1 MKKPLILALALVLV
15 MSTAVVQSSYG
26 AEKKFTAAQI
36 KNNEDLIGPTKG
48 VNLGYG
54 PVGVDL
60 ATLVKRMGPKIKK
73 LLISCQNQNMIDPWS
88 RDYGNYC
95 QALMK
100 QYKIPY
106 IFNNALGDSL
116 KESQQ
121 IQDSIN
127 RGVSGIL
134 FYPVYEPQSV
144 PSVDAAEDAGIPVV
158 SMIPIYGSKQKVW
171 AATSQI
177 AYGVMVAKKIAEY
190 YKKKGTKGV
199 CVLSNLNFQFD
210 ALDKRIAGFMG
221 EIGAYSKYVFIKTD
235 QNVLA
240 LNSQEWLDKTVA
252 MINKNP
258 DVNCIFALYASPA
271 QGATSAI
278 AQTNAK
284 DIALFTIDADQN
296 ILQNL
301 KDGKIAGTHPQDAR
315 QAVINGTFQL
325 LRLLNGDKNVK
336 PWVEPKFYY
345 DMWLSTPAQA
355 IAWAK
360 ATGVKLN

>member
-106 IFNNALGDSL
+106 IFN
-116 KESQQ
+116 
-121 IQDSIN
+121 

-221 EIGAYSKYVFIKTD
+221 EIGAHSKYVFIKTD

-301 KDGKIAGTHPQDAR
+301 KDGKIAGFA
-315 QAVINGTFQL
+315 
-325 LRLLNGDKNVK
+325 
-336 PWVEPKFYY
+336 
-345 DMWLSTPAQA
+345 
-355 IAWAK
+355 
-360 ATGVKLN
+360 